1 MGWQKKLDFVAISAR
16 SIRGSKK
23 VPKSCIESAEY
34 IIQCYANGGLLD
46 WAAGVDRDPHVYAT
60 FGDRK
65 YNISAEENF
74 HQKAEGT
81 TNYKFDALPA
91 EGSGLICLNKTSGDL
106 GYNMHLGAVVAVNP
120 EEGKILISNMM
131 EAAHVAVSLATIE
144 VIEISSPE
152 EFIVANFGEE
162 GLGQYALG
170 ILTI

>member
-1 MGWQKKLDFVAISAR
+1 
-16 SIRGSKK
+16 
-23 VPKSCIESAEY
+23 
-34 IIQCYANGGLLD
+34 
-46 WAAGVDRDPHVYAT
+46 
-60 FGDRK
+60 
-65 YNISAEENF
+65 
-74 HQKAEGT
+74 
-81 TNYKFDALPA
+81 
-91 EGSGLICLNKTSGDL
+91 
-106 GYNMHLGAVVAVNP
+106 MHLGAVVAVNP